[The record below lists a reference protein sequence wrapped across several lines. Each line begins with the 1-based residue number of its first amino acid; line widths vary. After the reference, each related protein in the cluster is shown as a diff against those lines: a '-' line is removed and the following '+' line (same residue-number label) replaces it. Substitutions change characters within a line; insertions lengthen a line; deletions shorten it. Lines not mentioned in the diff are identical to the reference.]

1 MDTAAV
7 YAKLQDI
14 FRDVFDDHHIVV
26 TPDLTADKVDGWDSV
41 THVRLLLSIERAF
54 GISFSASEVRMLKD
68 VSELAFLIQS
78 KVESK
83 ARSKP

>member
-7 YAKLQDI
+7 YSKLQDI
-14 FRDVFDDHHIVV
+14 FRDVFDDHHIAV
-26 TPDLTADKVDGWDSV
+26 TPDLTADKVEGWDSV
-41 THVRLLLSIERAF
+41 THVRLLLSVERGF

-68 VSELAFLIQS
+68 VSELASLVQS

-83 ARSKP
+83 GSPKT